1 MAQYTLVTV
10 AVVDCPIVVLW
21 FDTARLA
28 LAADLLNL
36 TVRQFID

>member
-21 FDTARLA
+21 FNTTRFAYSA
-28 LAADLLNL
+28 YLLNL
-36 TVRQFID
+36 AIGQFID